1 MVLPLCEGTDGRI
14 GSSNWDWDYAMQRPF
29 LFSSDFFLTEL
40 GSFDCTV
47 NDVSAACARDKEITS
62 PKLAIK
68 AQIRVQLSCQHNSKP
83 FRVQ

>member
-14 GSSNWDWDYAMQRPF
+14 GSSNWDYGMQRPF

-40 GSFDCTV
+40 GCFDAMM
-47 NDVSAACARDKEITS
+47 NDFGAACARDKEITS

-68 AQIRVQLSCQHNSKP
+68 AQIRVQLSTQ
-83 FRVQ
+83 F

>member
-14 GSSNWDWDYAMQRPF
+14 GSSNWDHAMQRPF

-40 GSFDCTV
+40 GSSDCTV
-47 NDVSAACARDKEITS
+47 NDVGDACARDKEITS

-68 AQIRVQLSCQHNSKP
+68 AQIRVQLSTQ
-83 FRVQ
+83 F